1 MLDYFNFIIFFITI
15 HSPKPSWYRINSVLP
30 VDTVKNYVSA
40 SPFSMQA
47 VFIGDTFS
55 RKRTG
60 LAEVG
65 EKGKSRGGKS
75 IRSFVPRT
83 YIVAR

>member
-1 MLDYFNFIIFFITI
+1 MVHFSVLQYFNFIIFFITI
-15 HSPKPSWYRINSVLP
+15 HSPNPSWYRRNSVLP

-40 SPFSMQA
+40 SPLSMQA
-47 VFIGDTFS
+47 VFIGDTFW

-65 EKGKSRGGKS
+65 EKGKS